1 MHSKSRVGEVRGEI
15 QRGEQS
21 RSVLAARTVCGGGA
35 GAEMQNVEMAGE
47 ISDTEIL
54 ELTHSAL
61 GRMTVARQIFPV
73 VKDSPLR
80 CIRHNNHRISS
91 LLCDPQE
98 GYLKNLEVSN
108 LYLYDS
114 VLMLANAF
122 YRKLEDRKW
131 HSMASLNCIKKTT
144 KPWNGGWSMLETIQ
158 KGNITG
164 LTGLMDFKDSGSN
177 SHIQFEILGSSFSE
191 SFGKDIKRDTRMKFW
206 TPFGVKDIPLR

>member
-1 MHSKSRVGEVRGEI
+1 MAVETNLASKDSHWVFVNE
-15 QRGEQS
+15 
-21 RSVLAARTVCGGGA
+21 
-35 GAEMQNVEMAGE
+35 E

-61 GRMTVARQIFPV
+61 GRMTVIRQIFPLWR
-73 VKDSPLR
+73 DSSTR
-80 CIRHNNHRISS
+80 CMRHNHRISS

-98 GYLKNLEVSN
+98 GYLQNLEVSN

-131 HSMASLNCIKKTT
+131 HSMASLNCIRKST

-164 LTGLMDFKDSGSN
+164 LTGTMDFKDSGSN
-177 SHIQFEILGSSFSE
+177 SHVQKFEILGSSFSE
-191 SFGKDIKRDTRMKFW
+191 TFGKDIKREGLL
-206 TPFGVKDIPLR
+206 PALV